1 MKLTNPFGREKW
13 ALNADGM
20 NNTACAEDLR
30 AILDPRQ
37 YDVKDNGDGSVT
49 VTSGNRSHR
58 VMQHAPL
65 TEALVKILW
74 ETTLKPGV

>member
-1 MKLTNPFGREKW
+1 MKFTSPLGREKW
-13 ALNADGM
+13 ALNADGRD
-20 NNTACAEDLR
+20 NTACAEDLR

-37 YDVKDNGDGSVT
+37 YEVKDNGDGSVT
-49 VTSGNRSHR
+49 VTNGKRSHR

-74 ETTLKPGV
+74 ETTLKP